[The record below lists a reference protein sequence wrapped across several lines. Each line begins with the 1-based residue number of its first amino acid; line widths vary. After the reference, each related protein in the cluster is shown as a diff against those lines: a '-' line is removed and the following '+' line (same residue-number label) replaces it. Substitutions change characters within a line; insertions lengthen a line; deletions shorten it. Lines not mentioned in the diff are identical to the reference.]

1 MDHAFALP
9 GTMQIIVLIYVSLVV
24 LLFLIASLVN
34 LPISALLAQ
43 PDIKLTHLLYSAI
56 FSLAKYLIVL
66 VVTPLI
72 IQFASL
78 AMLGIPYQLAL
89 LLAFQCAEIIN

>member
-9 GTMQIIVLIYVSLVV
+9 GTMQIIVLIYVSLAV

-43 PDIKLTHLLYSAI
+43 LDIKLTHLL
-56 FSLAKYLIVL
+56 
-66 VVTPLI
+66 
-72 IQFASL
+72 
-78 AMLGIPYQLAL
+78 
-89 LLAFQCAEIIN
+89 